1 MRIAVIG
8 AGNIGANAARL
19 FVKAGHEVR
28 IAASGDAAKLAA
40 TSAEV
45 GATPA
50 SIADAVCASEIVML
64 AMPWTA
70 RAAVFAAAGHAAFSG
85 KLVIDATNPYLNYP
99 KVEDLGG
106 RASSSA
112 LAEALPGAHVVKAFN
127 TLYAE
132 KLAGG
137 GLPHGAPDRIA
148 LPVSGDDPA
157 SVATVISLLDE
168 IGFDGADAGSLANS
182 HKQEPDQPLY
192 ARSDNVAHLRTMLAV
207 PVLAN

>member
-19 FVKAGHEVR
+19 LVKAGHEVR

-40 TSAEV
+40 TSAEI
-45 GATPA
+45 GAAPA
-50 SIADAVCASEIVML
+50 SIADAVRESQIVML

-70 RAAVFAAAGHAAFSG
+70 RATVFAAAGHAAFAG

-106 RASSSA
+106 RASSSV
-112 LAEALPGAHVVKAFN
+112 LAEALPGARVVKVFN
-127 TLYAE
+127 TLYAD
-132 KLAGG
+132 KLAHG
-137 GLPHGAPDRIA
+137 GLPNGTPDRIA

-157 SVATVISLLDE
+157 SVATVIGLLDE
-168 IGFDGADAGSLANS
+168 IGFDAADAGSLANS

-192 ARSDNVAHLRTMLAV
+192 ARSDNLAHLTRMLAE
-207 PVLAN
+207 PALAK